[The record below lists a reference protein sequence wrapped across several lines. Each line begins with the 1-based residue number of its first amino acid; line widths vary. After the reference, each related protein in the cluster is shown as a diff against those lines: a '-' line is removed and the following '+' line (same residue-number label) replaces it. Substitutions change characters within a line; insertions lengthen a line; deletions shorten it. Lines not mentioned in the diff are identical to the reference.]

1 MKVVRKRLNSA
12 CLLMTALMLLIATP
26 CQSVLAA
33 MISTDLIVEPE
44 KALNAHAYLEEV
56 ISRADVQQYLAAQ
69 GVNPLEAKAR
79 LDSLS
84 DAEVV
89 QTADQIEQLPAGG
102 SAVGVI
108 VGAVL
113 VVFLVLLITDIL
125 GFTHVFPFV
134 KHKR

>member
-1 MKVVRKRLNSA
+1 MKVVRKRLKFA

-26 CQSVLAA
+26 WQSALAA
-33 MISTDLIVEPE
+33 MIATDLIVEPA
-44 KALNAHAYLEEV
+44 KALKARAYLEDV

-69 GVNPLEAKAR
+69 GIGPLEAKAR

-89 QTADQIEQLPAGG
+89 RLADKIEQLPAGG

-108 VGAVL
+108 VGAIL
-113 VVFLVLLITDIL
+113 LVFLVLLITDIL
-125 GFTHVFPFV
+125 GYTNVFKFV

>member
-1 MKVVRKRLNSA
+1 MKVVRKRLKSA

-44 KALNAHAYLEEV
+44 KALNARAYLEDV

-89 QTADQIEQLPAGG
+89 QLADQIEQLPAGG

-134 KHKR
+134 KHKH